1 MGECNNNEYEFFNQ
15 ESIKNRWKQLVER
28 SIEQRNSEKIWKV
41 RNFKEIY
48 RAEKREKKRDV
59 VKVDNKKIKE
69 ERRND
74 RVTGPLLDTPPQRVF
89 SELGG
94 IIDVIKKYREG
105 VEEDVERD
113 IITSKK
119 LQKDNVTIEEV
130 VKIINDQRDEMKNV
144 PKMKIPYERYT
155 VLSPPLLG
163 WETSKKNVEALKA
176 VNERFTMIHAGKA
189 SHQKWR
195 N

>member
-15 ESIKNRWKQLVER
+15 ESSVGMFSKILKISKNWKIIAYLKDQKSMETVGGTINRTE
-28 SIEQRNSEKIWKV
+28 EFGENMEK
-41 RNFKEIY
+41 
-48 RAEKREKKRDV
+48 
-59 VKVDNKKIKE
+59 